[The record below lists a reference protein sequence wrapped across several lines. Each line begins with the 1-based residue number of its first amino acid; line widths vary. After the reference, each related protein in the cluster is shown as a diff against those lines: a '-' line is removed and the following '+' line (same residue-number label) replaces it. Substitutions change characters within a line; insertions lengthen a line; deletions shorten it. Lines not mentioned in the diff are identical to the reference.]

1 MNAIFT
7 IVAKNYTGLAQV
19 LEASVRRNSDADFYI
34 FVADEWKGDET
45 IKESLPAHILTAKEV
60 LEIATE
66 EWEQM
71 AFKYNLVEFCT
82 AIKASC
88 FQYLLGKGYERMVYF
103 DPDIYVYNPLQPV
116 FEQLNNVS
124 IVVTPHILHEQTP
137 FKGNYEDHLFLLNGT
152 FNLGFIA
159 IKNTPVSTS
168 FLQWWHHRLVH
179 HCFFD
184 NDRGTATDQ
193 KWINLLPAILPA
205 SEYLITRHRGMN
217 AAPWNFHERKIIREN
232 GVLYVTDR
240 DEPTAKEPLIFVHFS
255 GYDYSQIGNGNAVH
269 KTTSITAYPDLEP
282 VLQEYGDA
290 LAKSSFLK
298 YTGLVYSYNEYEN
311 GVGIIS
317 LHRRMY
323 RRLLEEGKALPHP
336 FSSGAGSYYQLLSKK
351 GLLDHSPVSA
361 DKLTNKNVKNFDAK
375 LAYVQLFFTF
385 IKRIIGVRRYSIMI
399 RFFRRFFAEEN
410 QVFLVN
416 KEAGK
421 KLQ

>member
-34 FVADEWKGDET
+34 FVADEWKGDEKV
-45 IKESLPAHILTAKEV
+45 KESLPAHILTAKDV
-60 LEIATE
+60 LGIATE

-88 FQYLLGKGYERMVYF
+88 FQYLLGKGYDRLVYF

-116 FEQLNNVS
+116 FEELNNVS
-124 IVVTPHILHEQTP
+124 IVVTPHILKEQTP
-137 FKGNYEDHLFLLNGT
+137 FKGNYQDHLFLLNGT

-159 IKNTPVSTS
+159 IKNTAVSDS
-168 FLQWWHHRLVH
+168 FLKWWHHRLVH

-193 KWINLLPAILPA
+193 KWINLVPAILPA

-217 AAPWNFHERKIIREN
+217 AAPWNFHERKIIQEN
-232 GVLYVTDR
+232 GVFYVTDR
-240 DEPTAKEPLIFVHFS
+240 DAPTAKEPLLFVHFS

-282 VLQEYGDA
+282 VLKEYGDA
-290 LAKSSFLK
+290 LAKSSFLQ
-298 YTGLVYSYNEYEN
+298 YTGLVYSYNKFDN

-323 RRLLEEGKALPHP
+323 RRLLEEEKVLPYP
-336 FSSGAGSYYQLLSKK
+336 FSTEAGSYYQLLSKN

-375 LAYVQLFFTF
+375 LGYVHMFFTF